1 MKWLLCNLQKG
12 RGHEHQRQ
20 RNRSTVKYI
29 IEMGQLD
36 EKCDIGDSL
45 VVQWLRLWAFIAEAT
60 VQSLDGELSAL
71 LD

>member
-1 MKWLLCNLQKG
+1 MPFQNRVKG
-12 RGHEHQRQ
+12 MNIKDRGTA
-20 RNRSTVKYI
+20 STVKYI

-45 VVQWLRLWAFIAEAT
+45 VVQRLGRWAFIAEAT

>member
-12 RGHEHQRQ
+12 QGHEHQRQ

-29 IEMGQLD
+29 IEMEQLD
-36 EKCDIGDSL
+36 AKCDTGDSL
-45 VVQWLRLWAFIAEAT
+45 VVQWLGLWAFTAEAT
-60 VQSLDGELSAL
+60 VQSLDRELSVL